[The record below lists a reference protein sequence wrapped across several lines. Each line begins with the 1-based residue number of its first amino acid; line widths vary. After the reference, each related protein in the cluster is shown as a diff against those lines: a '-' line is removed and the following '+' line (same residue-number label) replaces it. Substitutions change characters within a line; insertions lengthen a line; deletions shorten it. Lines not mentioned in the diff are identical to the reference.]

1 MTDDFDPH
9 ETDVTFAE
17 WSGLFPEIVETD
29 RLRLERLSRDRI
41 DLHAFYEVCAHDPDI
56 EEVTEHLTWGP
67 HPHPKSTFE
76 FVTAMED
83 AWDEAEN
90 ATYLVRPH
98 GADTFSGGAGL
109 GVDWEKRTG
118 ILGVW
123 LRKRFWG
130 RGYSG
135 ERAAALIALVFER
148 LDLEL
153 VAVDHMVGN
162 EQSRRAIEKYVEHFG
177 GRHEGLFRN
186 RGLKD
191 GEPVDHH
198 RYSISREEYR
208 ENRPEDVTV
217 ADRE

>member
-9 ETDVTFAE
+9 ETDVTLAE
-17 WSGLFPEIVETD
+17 WTGLFPAVIETE
-29 RLRLERLSRDRI
+29 RLRFERLHRDRV

-56 EEVTEHLTWGP
+56 EEVTAQLTWEP
-67 HPHPKSTFE
+67 HAHPKETFE
-76 FVTAMED
+76 FVTAMEA
-83 AWDEAEN
+83 AWDEGEN

-98 GADTFSGGAGL
+98 DAETFAGGTGI
-109 GVDWEKRTG
+109 GIDWDRRTG
-118 ILGVW
+118 TLGMW

-135 ERAAALIALVFER
+135 ERAAALLALAFER

-162 EQSRRAIEKYVEHFG
+162 EQSRRAIEKYVERFG
-177 GRHEGLFRN
+177 GRHEGLLRN
-186 RGLKD
+186 RGLED

-198 RYSISREEYR
+198 RYTISREEYR
-208 ENRPEDVTV
+208 ASRAGDVTV
-217 ADRE
+217 RE